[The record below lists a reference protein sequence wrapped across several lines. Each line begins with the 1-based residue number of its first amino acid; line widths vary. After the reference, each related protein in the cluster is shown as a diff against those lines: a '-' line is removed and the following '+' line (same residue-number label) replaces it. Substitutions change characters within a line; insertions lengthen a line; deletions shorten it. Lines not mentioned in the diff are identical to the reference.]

1 MARKHKKGNFTLVL
15 TEKDNSSQER
25 FDRILGKFKKKIKLS
40 NILLEYRDKS
50 VFMKPSAK
58 ARKKRIASKRRK

>member
-1 MARKHKKGNFTLVL
+1 MARKHKKGNFTLIL
-15 TEKDNSSQER
+15 TEKDNSSSER
-25 FDRILGKFKKKIKLS
+25 FDRVLGKWKKKIKLS
-40 NILLEYRDKS
+40 NILLEYRDKQ

>member
-1 MARKHKKGNFTLVL
+1 MRKHKKGNFTIVL
-15 TEKDNSSQER
+15 TEKDNSTQER

-40 NILLEYRDKS
+40 GLLLEYREKK

-58 ARKKRIASKRRK
+58 ARKKRLESKRRK

>member
-1 MARKHKKGNFTLVL
+1 MRKHRKGNFTLIL

-40 NILLEYRDKS
+40 NILLEYRDKQ